1 MLGEED
7 PPPFYTEEE
16 NPPSPPPTRF
26 MIRILE
32 RIMYDWVER
41 YKRPTP
47 LPLFP
52 PDGGIE

>member
-1 MLGEED
+1 MKKT
-7 PPPFYTEEE
+7 PPPFYTMEE